1 MLNSPHLEDTDDN
14 MPDWAVEIMSEI
26 WTKIPKKADGTVEP
40 QEYLIALVEF
50 ESRVL
55 KELFPGIPKI
65 LQ

>member
-1 MLNSPHLEDTDDN
+1 